1 MLKRTVLALTIAVL
15 AGCAAPPTET
25 APTLTPADVAACA
38 ILPRILD
45 DFSAGYS
52 ATEAFGRHVN
62 GWPGG
67 MPSDSVRA
75 AFDSYRVWVA
85 TEENEKD
92 GYATYD
98 ESVSALAAAMGAQ
111 GRACGE

>member
-1 MLKRTVLALTIAVL
+1 MLKRTVLALTIATL
-15 AGCAAPPTET
+15 AGCGAPATET

-38 ILPRILD
+38 ILPRVLD
-45 DFSAGYS
+45 DFSAGYT
-52 ATEAFGRHVN
+52 AKEAFGRHVN
-62 GWPGG
+62 GWPAG
-67 MPSDSVRA
+67 MPSDAVRA
-75 AFDSYRVWVA
+75 AFDRYRVWVA